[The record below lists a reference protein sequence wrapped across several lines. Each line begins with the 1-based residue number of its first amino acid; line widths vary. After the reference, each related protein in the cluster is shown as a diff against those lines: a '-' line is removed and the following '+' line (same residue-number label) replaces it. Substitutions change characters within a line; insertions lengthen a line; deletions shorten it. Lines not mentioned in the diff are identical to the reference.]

1 MSRGGRGHR
10 GGAVSRAQARPGGAA
25 AARGVAPL
33 PRAAARSVAPLPPAA
48 ARAAVVLALGL
59 FLSCT
64 GAPPETTRA
73 ELSVVY
79 VDDLE
84 IDAAYEALSVRAHV
98 QDADGIDDVERL
110 HVTHDESGLVW
121 TVSEERWSRQEEGG
135 AEVFVVSGLA
145 TPDGRPLPRG
155 DYRIIAVDAAGYSS
169 EITAALRAPVVG
181 QQQLRFPVL
190 EIRGDQVTVSGD
202 FELVVLQGYGGDGR
216 IVGEVELLPGEERA
230 VGEIPW
236 LSGVDG
242 DGRLVLQAVIPGR
255 GIEVLR
261 GPYRR

>member
-1 MSRGGRGHR
+1 MSRDGGGRG
-10 GGAVSRAQARPGGAA
+10 SRAAARRA
-25 AARGVAPL
+25 AARGVAPR
-33 PRAAARSVAPLPPAA
+33 PRVATRGAVVVAAALWVI
-48 ARAAVVLALGL
+48 LA
-59 FLSCT
+59 CT

-84 IDAAYEALSVRAHV
+84 LDAIYEALSVRAHV

-121 TVSEERWSRQEEGG
+121 TVSEARWTRQEEGG
-135 AEVFVVSGLA
+135 AEIFVVSGLA

-155 DYRIIAVDAAGYSS
+155 GYRIIAVDAAGYSS
-169 EITAALRAPVVG
+169 EITAPLRAPVVA
-181 QQQLRFPVL
+181 QQELRFPAL
-190 EIRGDQVTVSGD
+190 EIRDDQVSVSGE
-202 FELVVLQGYGGDGR
+202 FELAVLQGYAGDGR
-216 IVGEVELLPGEERA
+216 PIGEVELLPDEERA

-236 LSGVDG
+236 LSGMGD
-242 DGRLVLQAVIPGR
+242 DGRLMLRAVIPGR